1 MGKKFEKIGEFATKS
16 SEYVEKGKK
25 LLEVAAMLVT
35 AVGAFAEVL
44 TKNKK

>member
-1 MGKKFEKIGEFATKS
+1 MGKKFEKIGEFATKG
-16 SEYVEKGKK
+16 SEYVEKGNK
-25 LLEVAAMLVT
+25 LLQVAAILVT